1 VWVLTLVIAVVLI
14 SSLLSDALTTRFD
27 FVNTPESKRG
37 VDLIEKLRGVPFS
50 TNEVVII
57 ESDTLTV
64 DDEEFKQF
72 AEQVF
77 SDLQQLV
84 RDRGHQG
91 GDAHRLLPDRCPHHG
106 LRRPAYHNHSSDD
119 GG

>member
-1 VWVLTLVIAVVLI
+1 MRRVLSTEALARLSARRPWTTIAVWVLTLVIAVVLI

-77 SDLQQLV
+77 SDLQ
-84 RDRGHQG
+84 
-91 GDAHRLLPDRCPHHG
+91 
-106 LRRPAYHNHSSDD
+106 
-119 GG
+119 